1 MQDGT
6 EMINKYR
13 ICPACKRFTLAE
25 RCFCEYCGQNISN
38 DPLIQYVKKENPSIN
53 ESLDAIPKIE
63 ESFTKE
69 ENESLNISDT
79 VANNINAINSISEI
93 RDLTCS
99 NSHIKSYTSNNTF
112 NDVHKG
118 KRECFK
124 NDKDKKYNKKG
135 KAKKYNKNDKEKKY
149 NKYIIANIIMALVIV
164 LLVAYIFLKPDN
176 SSKNNVISGLNNDFT
191 KENIETN
198 DHVANDHVANDDV
211 AKEEVEE
218 YKVEILATNIKI
230 RNYPS
235 IKMGEHVGKVSE
247 GQTYV
252 VLGKLHREGYDWY
265 KLDEEKWIADDGT
278 YLKVIGNNN
287 VPSIDFP
294 RLYILVSTSNAG
306 SVHSDCSFS
315 NNVVGEIR
323 EGDVFRIYDIRYVDN
338 NKWFKIGDE
347 LWVSESASVYI
358 SSCIPT
364 EYYLFKMKVNRD
376 VTTHIEPSGGSESI
390 GVEIYTDSE
399 VEVEDIKYNSN
410 YTWYQIGEQQWIR
423 NHGNTFDIQK

>member
-13 ICPACKRFTLAE
+13 ICPACKRFTLIG
-25 RCFCEYCGQNISN
+25 RCYCEFCGQNISN
-38 DPLIQYVKKENPSIN
+38 DSLFQYVKKDNPTIN
-53 ESLDAIPKIE
+53 EPHDAIPKIE
-63 ESFTKE
+63 DSFTNE
-69 ENESLNISDT
+69 ENESLNITDT
-79 VANNINAINSISEI
+79 VANNISATNSISEI

-124 NDKDKKYNKKG
+124 NDKDKKYNK
-135 KAKKYNKNDKEKKY
+135 
-149 NKYIIANIIMALVIV
+149 YIIANIIMALVIV
-164 LLVAYIFLKPDN
+164 LLLAYIFLKPDN
-176 SSKNNVISGLNNDFT
+176 SSKNNVISDLNNDFT

-198 DHVANDHVANDDV
+198 DHVANDDVANDNV

-265 KLDEEKWIADDGT
+265 KLDNEKWIADDGT

-294 RLYILVSTSNAG
+294 RLYILISTSNAG

-347 LWVSESASVYI
+347 LWVSESPHVYI
-358 SSCIPT
+358 SSCKPT

-376 VTTHIEPSGGSESI
+376 VTTHIEPFGGSESI

-423 NHGNTFDIQK
+423 NHGNTFNIQN